1 MEFKKT
7 TLKDALIIEPKVF
20 RDERGFFV
28 ETYSKREFA
37 KNGIA
42 NEFVQDN
49 HSLSVQKGVLRGLHF
64 QKPPYAQAKLVRVV
78 RGKVL
83 DVIVDLRKDSKTFGK
98 WEGFEL
104 SAINFKMLYV
114 PRGFAHA
121 FCTLEENTEFVYK
134 VDNFYAP
141 EADSG
146 IAWNDSTL
154 AINWPIANPILSAKD
169 AALKQLA
176 EIENPF

>member
-1 MEFKKT
+1 M
-7 TLKDALIIEPKVF
+7 
-20 RDERGFFV
+20 
-28 ETYSKREFA
+28 
-37 KNGIA
+37 
-42 NEFVQDN
+42 
-49 HSLSVQKGVLRGLHF
+49 
-64 QKPPYAQAKLVRVV
+64 V

-169 AALKQLA
+169 AALKPLA